1 MQRQAKQPESP
12 STQLNI
18 NLVSGVFTGTF
29 CTGLMSPWDRALYLA
44 VKNQRK
50 FLLSA
55 NFTKPYQGLSQ
66 AMMQRALFGG
76 VYYVAQGQ
84 IRHDFYPYLRDELKL
99 NDPTANFAV
108 GVAAGSINGVMTN
121 STATIKYHCWNH
133 ENLNFYTAAKE
144 MWSTGGLPPF
154 IKGTRATV
162 TRDIVFGTTY
172 EVLRH
177 LLQSVGQKKSD
188 EQTPP
193 QILQFVSNGVA
204 AATAN
209 VTSSP
214 FNFARSMQYATP
226 PSQAPLSIV
235 KILKNIWQESGKER
249 GNLCRLSFFQHRF
262 QVGWGTARVAV
273 GMALGQKVFDM
284 AREAVTSQINNK
296 N

>member
-1 MQRQAKQPESP
+1 
-12 STQLNI
+12 
-18 NLVSGVFTGTF
+18 
-29 CTGLMSPWDRALYLA
+29 LYLA

-55 NFTKPYQGLSQ
+55 NFANPYQGLSQ

-99 NDPTANFAV
+99 NEPTANFAI

-133 ENLNFYTAAKE
+133 EHLNFYTAAKE

-177 LLQSVGQKKSD
+177 MLQSVGQNKSD
-188 EQTPP
+188 DQTPP
-193 QILQFVSNGVA
+193 QVLQFVSNGVA

-235 KILKNIWQESGKER
+235 KILKNVWHESGKTP
-249 GNLCRLSFFQHRF
+249 GFKPRLSFFQHRF
-262 QVGWGTARVAV
+262 QIGWGTARVAV

-284 AREAVTSQINNK
+284 AREAVTSQISNK